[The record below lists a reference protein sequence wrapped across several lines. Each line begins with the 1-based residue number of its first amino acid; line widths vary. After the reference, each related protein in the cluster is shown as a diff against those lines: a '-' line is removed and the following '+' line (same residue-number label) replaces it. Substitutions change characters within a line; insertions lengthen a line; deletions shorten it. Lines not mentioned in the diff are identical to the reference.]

1 MPSLVLL
8 HTNDMHGRLAAEAA
22 ARIRAEKSRDPNTL
36 LVDAGDALR
45 AGNLGVPLAG
55 ERVLRQMNAAGYD
68 LMAAGNRETHLW
80 PWALRAKL
88 RQAAFPVLCANVT
101 GPGVAPGDP
110 VARTPAELRALAGSE
125 ALYRPYV
132 IVRLPNGLRAGIF
145 GLTVPMVTREMAARH
160 FSSYLFTDPVE
171 TARDLVPLLARNADL
186 VVGVLHL
193 GLGRDCEIAREVP
206 GIDLL
211 VGGHTHD
218 LLPEPVVVGRT
229 VVLQAGSYARYLGRV
244 EVSVEAAGVSVRS
257 HLLELREMEG
267 GAQRSG

>member
-45 AGNLGVPLAG
+45 AGNLGVPLAS
-55 ERVLRQMNAAGYD
+55 ETVLRHMNTAGYD

-101 GPGVAPGDP
+101 GPGVAAGDP
-110 VARTPAELRALAGSE
+110 VARTPAELRALARSE

-132 IVRLPNGLRAGIF
+132 IVRIPNNLRVGIF

-160 FSSYLFTDPVE
+160 FSSYLFRDPVE

-244 EVSVEAAGVSVRS
+244 EVSVEAAG
-257 HLLELREMEG
+257 
-267 GAQRSG
+267 